1 MKGKGDKSCYN
12 PHGDDFPTDNVSSFT
27 FLSFLSFRLYLCC
40 LYLRASKRPENWPSI
55 FSACIL
61 CKKILMRNL
70 LKSHISINSE
80 FFLPFRNSW
89 FLYDSAN
96 WTIYEI
102 LFCCF
107 LLCVLIK
114 LILLLET
121 NSNDIFIYK
130 YTYFLQNNTKK
141 VRLSGSGKFKCIFKT
156 VQTCEIVK
164 LYKPYSV
171 KLCDT
176 NM

>member
-40 LYLRASKRPENWPSI
+40 LYLRASKRPENWSSLY
-55 FSACIL
+55 SAWIL
-61 CKKILMRNL
+61 CSPWTNFVNYDEKPFKKPHRLDFH
-70 LKSHISINSE
+70 K
-80 FFLPFRNSW
+80 FWAFLPFRISW

-114 LILLLET
+114 LVMLLDT
-121 NSNDIFIYK
+121 QSNDIFIYK

-141 VRLSGSGKFKCIFKT
+141 GGAIWQR
-156 VQTCEIVK
+156 
-164 LYKPYSV
+164 
-171 KLCDT
+171 
-176 NM
+176 